1 MYEFEQNKRNNL
13 ILYGLNNEARE
24 TPELL
29 MAKVQNIIRVTLAIR
44 RDINLT
50 KVDLEPTTSPR
61 WGGCT
66 PGPTSPAPAPS
77 SSPSKSSRTGRR

>member
-1 MYEFEQNKRNNL
+1 MRDGSIKASQLNEKVYEFEQNKRNNL
-13 ILYGLNNEARE
+13 ILYGLTNEARE

-50 KVDLEPTTSPR
+50 KVAPSPVTSPR

-66 PGPTSPAPAPS
+66 PGPTSPDPA
-77 SSPSKSSRTGRR
+77 